1 MSIRFDAK
9 IKALKEN
16 SKKALV
22 PYVIVGDPNFEVSLD
37 ILKTLVKAGADV
49 LNLGFAFSDPGTAGP
64 FLQLSNKRAIDA
76 GSTSNR
82 CFDLIKKFRQSDATT
97 PIFLIMYTNPIVV
110 YGIEKFFMR
119 CKECGVD
126 GVLIADLPYIMYE
139 NKMHNF
145 KDLAKGKTDLVLCAT
160 TNCSDETLKAIVQS
174 DCAYIYALSDVIVKD
189 GAVGYERPF
198 SLIDKIKLLGDKKV
212 FVGTGI
218 NSVDDIKSCSIQ
230 NLEGMVLGSAIS
242 KIIEE
247 NLDNKERLF
256 EKLTKA
262 IKNLSDATY
271 DK

>member
-9 IKALKEN
+9 IKALKER

-22 PYVIVGDPNFEVSLD
+22 PYVIVGDPNFEESLD
-37 ILKTLVKAGADV
+37 ILKNLVKAGADV

-64 FLQLSNKRAIDA
+64 ALQLSNKRALDA

-82 CFDLIKKFRQSDATT
+82 CFDLIKKFRQSDDTT

-110 YGIEKFFMR
+110 YGIDKFFKR

-145 KDLAKGKTDLVLCAT
+145 KDKAKGNTDLVLCAT
-160 TNCSDETLKAIVQS
+160 DNCSDETIKAIVNS

-189 GAVGYERPF
+189 GAISYQRPF
-198 SLIDKIKLLGDKKV
+198 SLIDKIKQLGDKKV

-218 NSVDDIKSCSIQ
+218 NSEYDIKTCCTH
-230 NLEGMVLGSAIS
+230 NLEGVVLGSAIS
-242 KIIEE
+242 KIIQE
-247 NLDNKERLF
+247 NLDAKERLY
-256 EKLTKA
+256 EKLTNTIESLNAK
-262 IKNLSDATY
+262 TY
-271 DK
+271 SK